1 MLISLCEASIRYQYH
16 ILSNRDPYF
25 HTKSSPNFHI
35 QMAPLISNDLNS
47 PVSLLWAHQ
56 LRKEHATIAAQ
67 LEELRELHSPASEL
81 KSLVKRAEIDRDR
94 FRKEVSELN
103 VAHQKTLKVVE
114 VLKKDLQEKE
124 NADEADM
131 AARRENEESCRV
143 EMSRL
148 GELLTRQEALLASTA
163 EEVRK
168 IHCQAEEGSATMAQ
182 KLLQRD
188 DEVTQLRGLIQ
199 ALDRKSGDAVTVSKD
214 NLERAELRGPLLPA
228 LSDRE

>member
-1 MLISLCEASIRYQYH
+1 MLISFCEASIRYQYH

-56 LRKEHATIAAQ
+56 LRREHATIAAQ

-81 KSLVKRAEIDRDR
+81 KGLVRRAEIDRDR

-124 NADEADM
+124 KADM

-148 GELLTRQEALLASTA
+148 GDLLTRQEALLASTA

-168 IHCQAEEGSATMAQ
+168 IHCQAEEGNATMAQ

-188 DEVTQLRGLIQ
+188 DEVTQLRDLIQ

-214 NLERAELRGPLLPA
+214 NLERAEPRGPLLPA
-228 LSDRE
+228 LSDPD